1 MGNVG
6 GEKEGEIYFFFVVV
20 FDLNLL
26 RYNNY
31 FNNLKLILLELD
43 WCYWSR
49 EVGENIWFFL
59 LFSIQKQKEIVLVNI
74 LDQSRD
80 KVYSPWEKES
90 DGHHDKKYT

>member
-1 MGNVG
+1 MGSVG

-49 EVGENIWFFL
+49 EVGENI
-59 LFSIQKQKEIVLVNI
+59 
-74 LDQSRD
+74 
-80 KVYSPWEKES
+80 
-90 DGHHDKKYT
+90 